1 MSPDAISVSLRAL
14 SFVVLLQASGV
25 ATFVALHRPY
35 LAGSGAVIRRFGLIS
50 ALIAMPVLLTQY
62 LLEAARMA
70 DDLMGIF
77 DPSLQRLAWATPLSG
92 TMELRIVGLV
102 LVACAL
108 AGVTASRAVL
118 GLIGSAVIAISF
130 ACMGHTSV
138 SPWRP
143 LLAPVLIIHVSVVA
157 FWFGALP
164 ALYLV
169 TLREA
174 PDGAG
179 RVIAAFSRY
188 ATRLVPAVAVAGLVM
203 SVILIRRAAVLTE
216 PYGWLLGVKVIG
228 FVALLALAS
237 QNKSRLG
244 PHVAAGKPKGFRRAL
259 AAEYVLIAAV
269 LAVTACMTT
278 FFSPNE

>member
-1 MSPDAISVSLRAL
+1 MSPDTLSVSLRAL

-35 LAGSGAVIRRFGLIS
+35 LEGSAAAIRRFGLMS
-50 ALIAMPVLLTQY
+50 ALIAIPVLVAQY

-77 DPSLQRLAWATPLSG
+77 DPSLQRLAWGTPLAG
-92 TMELRIVGLV
+92 TLELRIVGLA

-138 SPWRP
+138 SAWRP
-143 LLAPVLIIHVSVVA
+143 VLGPLLIIHVYVAA

-174 PDGAG
+174 PDRAG

-188 ATRLVPAVAVAGLVM
+188 AIRLVPALAIAGFLI
-203 SVILIRRAAVLTE
+203 SVILIRRTAVLRE
-216 PYGWLLGVKVIG
+216 PYGWLLSAKVVG

-237 QNKSRLG
+237 QNRSRLG
-244 PHVAAGKPKGFRRAL
+244 PSVAAGTPTGFRRAL
-259 AAEYVLIAAV
+259 TAEYVLIAAV

>member
-1 MSPDAISVSLRAL
+1 LSFSLRAL

-35 LAGSGAVIRRFGLIS
+35 LEGSAAVIRRFGLIS
-50 ALIAMPVLLTQY
+50 ALIAMPLLVIQY

-77 DPSLQRLAWATPLSG
+77 DPALQRLAWATPLAG
-92 TMELRIVGLV
+92 TLELRIVGV
-102 LVACAL
+102 ALVACAL

-130 ACMGHTSV
+130 AFMGHTSV

-143 LLAPVLIIHVSVVA
+143 VLAPLLIVHVYVVA

-174 PDGAG
+174 PDRAG

-188 ATRLVPAVAVAGLVM
+188 AIRLVPAMAVAGFLM
-203 SVILIRRAAVLTE
+203 SVILIRHAAVLIE
-216 PYGWLLGVKVIG
+216 PYGGLLGAKVVG

-244 PHVAAGKPKGFRRAL
+244 PDVAVGKPTGFRRTL
-259 AAEYVLIAAV
+259 TAEYLLIAAV
-269 LAVTACMTT
+269 LAATACMTT